1 LRVSVFLRLP
11 LVLAAVAWLTFFLTY
26 LIPGDAALA
35 ILGPEATKE
44 QLDAFREAEGLN
56 DPIFLRF
63 FSWLWDLFR
72 GDLGQSIKYGENVV
86 TLIGQRIPVTI
97 ELALLAQTLALLI
110 AIPLAAFSAYR
121 SGKALDRL
129 VSSGS
134 FVLLSLP
141 NFIFG
146 LLFVY
151 IFSIQLGWLPSSG
164 FVSLSESVGEN
175 LKSMIMP
182 TIVAAVGPI
191 AVYTRVLRSDMVS
204 TLSENFI
211 LLARSQ
217 GVPPFRILFRYA
229 LRPSAL
235 GLVTLIG
242 LNFGVLL
249 GGAVVVEQLYAL
261 PGLGSL
267 LVGSVAAKDFAV
279 VQGITLLIASIYVLL
294 NFFVDRIYTLIDP
307 RIRIQ
312 NG

>member
-1 LRVSVFLRLP
+1 
-11 LVLAAVAWLTFFLTY
+11 
-26 LIPGDAALA
+26 
-35 ILGPEATKE
+35 
-44 QLDAFREAEGLN
+44 
-56 DPIFLRF
+56 
-63 FSWLWDLFR
+63 
-72 GDLGQSIKYGENVV
+72 
-86 TLIGQRIPVTI
+86 
-97 ELALLAQTLALLI
+97 
-110 AIPLAAFSAYR
+110 
-121 SGKALDRL
+121 
-129 VSSGS
+129 
-134 FVLLSLP
+134 
-141 NFIFG
+141 
-146 LLFVY
+146 
-151 IFSIQLGWLPSSG
+151 
-164 FVSLSESVGEN
+164 
-175 LKSMIMP
+175 
-182 TIVAAVGPI
+182 
-191 AVYTRVLRSDMVS
+191 MVS